1 MKALKTTSVVL
12 SLALLALLAFCVAR
26 RLTFPFELEWMEG
39 ASLMHVR
46 RLALGLPLYV
56 RPSLDFVPFAYPPFY
71 YYVCLPFVRLIGDGF
86 TAIRL
91 TSVLATTSTLTLVW
105 LTVKRHSGNL
115 AGMLAAGVFAGCY
128 ALSDGW
134 LDLGRVDALYVAL
147 LAATWFVAAD
157 ARTTRQWTITAFIGS
172 LAFFTKQPAPLALLP
187 LGALLLVTE
196 RKQAIVFVTVS
207 ILVSTAVFVVL
218 NWSTSGWYAYYV
230 FGIPRLRMAVSGG
243 GGRGLS
249 FWTADL
255 LPVGIAVIAGAY
267 SAIRE
272 RHWRHAALAAG
283 CVGSSW
289 MARLEGGAWNN
300 AVLPAYLAASILFGL
315 WLRPS
320 RQARMLVMGIATAQL
335 AMLLYDPRPFTPT
348 QANRAAGEA
357 IVQELK
363 NLPGPLLVFD
373 HNSWSSLAGRR
384 EYAHGWAITDVLWA
398 DQSAVSRSLQDEV
411 RKAISSHAFGTIVKD
426 EGQSWFDED
435 LGKWY
440 DKRGTL
446 SAVADSYRM
455 QSGADRTPR
464 FILTPNY
471 NRINDLRESTRG
483 QLSR

>member
-1 MKALKTTSVVL
+1 MKALKTTSGVL
-12 SLALLALLAFCVAR
+12 SLALLVLLAFCVAG

-56 RPSLDFVPFAYPPFY
+56 QPSLDFVPFAYPPFY
-71 YYVCLPFVRLIGDGF
+71 YYVCLAFVRLAGETF
-86 TAIRL
+86 TAMRL
-91 TSVLATTSTLTLVW
+91 ASVLATTSTLTLIW

-157 ARTTRQWTITAFIGS
+157 ARTTRQWTVTAFLAS

-187 LGALLLVTE
+187 LGALLLVNE
-196 RKQAIVFVTVS
+196 RKQAIVFVTIS
-207 ILVSTAVFVVL
+207 ILVSTALFFAL
-218 NWSTSGWYAYYV
+218 NRSTNGWYAYYV
-230 FGIPRLRMAVSGG
+230 FRIPRLRMAVSGG
-243 GGRGLS
+243 GERVLS

-255 LPVGIAVIAGAY
+255 LPVGIAIIAGVYA
-267 SAIRE
+267 AIRE

-320 RQARMLVMGIATAQL
+320 RQVSFWVMGIATAQL
-335 AMLLYDPRPFTPT
+335 AMLLYDPRPFIPT
-348 QANRAAGEA
+348 QANRAAGAA
-357 IVQELK
+357 IVRELK
-363 NLPGPLLVFD
+363 NLPEPLLVLD

-411 RKAISSHAFGTIVKD
+411 RTAISSQAFGAIVRD

-440 DKRGTL
+440 EKRGTL
-446 SAVADSYRM
+446 SAVAGSYRM
-455 QSGADRTPR
+455 QSGADRTPAL
-464 FILTPNY
+464 ILGPKY
-471 NRINDLRESTRG
+471 NRINDLRAPTRG
-483 QLSR
+483 R